1 MVDDGQPG
9 LIFRVAIPAR
19 YHSSRLPGKL
29 LREIG
34 GVPMIEHVHRRALE
48 SGARSVIVATDDR
61 RIQRVCERFGA
72 QVCLTDSQHQSG
84 TDRIAEAAHALG
96 WAEDEIVVN
105 LQGDEPL
112 MPPNL
117 VRQVAEGLMN
127 HKDAGIATLST
138 SILESRELFDP
149 HVVKVVTDHQGYALY
164 FSRAPVPWHRE
175 EFATAPDRLPTGGVF
190 KRHLGIYAYRA
201 GVLNGYASLPDSMLE
216 QAESLEQLRALDAG
230 VRIYV
235 DVAEA
240 SPPPGVDTEADL
252 IRVNAALCGKG
263 R

>member
-1 MVDDGQPG
+1 MADDGLAG
-9 LIFRVAIPAR
+9 VSFRVAIPAR
-19 YHSSRLPGKL
+19 YQSTRLPGKP

-48 SGARSVIVATDDR
+48 SGARSVIVATDDA
-61 RIQRVCERFGA
+61 RIQRVCEGFGA
-72 QVCLTDSQHQSG
+72 QVCLTGSQHHSG
-84 TDRIAEAAHALG
+84 TDRIAEATQALG
-96 WAEDEIVVN
+96 WAAEEIVVN

-127 HKDAGIATLST
+127 HPDAGIATLFT
-138 SILESRELFDP
+138 PILESRELFDP
-149 HVVKVVTDHQGYALY
+149 HVVKVVTDHRGYALY

-175 EFATAPDRLPTGGVF
+175 EFASAPDQLPQGRLF

-201 GVLNGYASLPDSMLE
+201 GVLNDYATLPESMLE

-230 VRIYV
+230 VRIHV
-235 DVAEA
+235 GGAETA
-240 SPPPGVDTEADL
+240 PPPGVDTEADL

-263 R
+263 